1 MLPQKKR
8 VSKRSFPLIMRSR
21 KVISRPAFSLRVLP
35 LNEGSKVSVVVS
47 KAVSKS
53 AVTRNTLRRRFY
65 SAIAVVVPKTG
76 TYVFFLKKEA
86 AQYSFKDI
94 CESVTEVFL
103 SL

>member
-1 MLPQKKR
+1 MK
-8 VSKRSFPLIMRSR
+8 SR

-35 LNEGSKVSVVVS
+35 SDEASKISVVVS
-47 KAVSKS
+47 KAVSKC

-86 AQYSFKDI
+86 VQSYFKDI
-94 CESVTEVFL
+94 CEAVTEEFL
-103 SL
+103 SI